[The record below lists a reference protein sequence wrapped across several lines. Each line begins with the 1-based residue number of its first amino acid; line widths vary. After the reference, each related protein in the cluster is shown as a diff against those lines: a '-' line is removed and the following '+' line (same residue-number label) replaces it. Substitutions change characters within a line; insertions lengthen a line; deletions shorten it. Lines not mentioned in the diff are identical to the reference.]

1 MRLDHVV
8 YFTDKKLMDI
18 VLDQQQQGNEA
29 IMGGRH
35 EQWGTANALLYMNNG
50 YIEWLTVEDD
60 SKAKQA
66 ASTQPL
72 VAQILHDRSTG
83 DGWATVC
90 FSVDDMEKWKEELD
104 NKGFQTTAIL
114 DASRRMENG
123 QLLRW
128 KMLFVEKDITSELP
142 YPFFIEWEE
151 AEESRLSRLSDV
163 GARTAEHVKKKIT
176 ECIFHVENPL
186 RVTGEWAVLLSQKV
200 GDENDIRVGDVVFR
214 FAETQDKPERLK
226 VVRFSTDG

>member
-1 MRLDHVV
+1 MKLDHVV
-8 YFTDKKLMDI
+8 YFTDKKLTDV
-18 VLDQQQQGNEA
+18 VLEQQQQGNEA

-35 EQWGTANALLYMNNG
+35 EQWGTANALFYMNNG

-72 VAQILHDRSTG
+72 VAQFLHDRLTG

-90 FSVDDMEKWKEELD
+90 FSVDNMEEWKEELD

-114 DASRRMENG
+114 DASRRTEDG

-128 KMLFVEKDITSELP
+128 KMLFVEQDVTSELP

-151 AEESRLSRLSDV
+151 PEESRFTRLKET
-163 GARTAEHVKKKIT
+163 GARTAKQLKKKIT
-176 ECIFHVENPL
+176 ECIFHVEDPL
-186 RVTGEWAVLLSQKV
+186 RETGEWAVLLSQKV
-200 GDENDIRVGDVVFR
+200 GDENDIQVGDVVFR
-214 FAETQDKPERLK
+214 FAETQDQPERLTA
-226 VVRFSTDG
+226 VRFSTNG